1 MPHSTKRTTLA
12 CAFVYCASLGLSPVC
27 GDPRGAACVD
37 PDIAGLTTAGACL
50 LALIELLHVSVL
62 ALLQPVP
69 EPSISVA
76 QFSCAILHGVMGH
89 AYCSPQ
95 DLLRFHKE
103 RSVYSVSPCLDLY
116 QEFAKSGALCL
127 TPRSLL
133 ARRCGPSRNGF
144 RQARWTAC
152 RGQCWISTNA
162 NNGTAFHKV
171 QTVFFS
177 VVSQHCRAATCCDC
191 TLRRTR
197 QVSDHH

>member
-1 MPHSTKRTTLA
+1 MALPGFSVWLSTFWMVLCPSSPTSGI

-62 ALLQPVP
+62 ALLQPV
-69 EPSISVA
+69 
-76 QFSCAILHGVMGH
+76 
-89 AYCSPQ
+89 PQ